1 MAADNTIEAFINM
14 ERPMIHKKTEA
25 CLKLVVDEIR
35 KLSRELEYSRSREL
49 KFFKL
54 NSRFTQEINLAQ
66 KDVLLKTG
74 ELCAALKE
82 LMDVAYSP
90 PYSSPNQPHSEM
102 SGWVMLDD
110 ASLSSEEEE
119 HSDDFA

>member
-54 NSRFTQEINLAQ
+54 NSRFTEEINLAQ

-90 PYSSPNQPHSEM
+90 PQRSPTPSEM
-102 SGWVMLDD
+102 SGWVILDD
-110 ASLSSEEEE
+110 ASLSSEEE

>member
-54 NSRFTQEINLAQ
+54 NSRFTEEVNLAQ

-90 PYSSPNQPHSEM
+90 PNQPHSEM
-102 SGWVMLDD
+102 SGWVVLDD
-110 ASLSSEEEE
+110 ASLSSEEE